1 MLFIHFFTANYAVN
15 DIELYAF
22 ILNDGLAGEK
32 GETMLVRC
40 IVLLSLGLAWCPYV
54 LGGKESAAGYI
65 SALQG
70 EVYAV
75 NADGVTRSLKIKDPV
90 ATEDYIVTEEKGR
103 VQIIFQDNTVVTLG
117 EKSRLKL
124 TDYSWSK
131 ERNKGKF
138 NVTVTEGLFRI
149 IGGKITK
156 SNPEAFVAKTPAAS
170 IGIRGSGYAGKV
182 TGKKLEVFLLNG
194 KGIDVTNAKGSV
206 ALLLPGM
213 GTTVA
218 DSHSAPASP
227 HPFNAGEMYQIE
239 GGSDMGGGH
248 AGGSKIGPN
257 AVIVNEAT
265 ITDSVNVAIGKDNNA
280 QMGSVR
286 IKDSEVKGTVTNQ
299 AKIKKSTNVA
309 IGSGNTA
316 VMGSVN
322 VE

>member
-1 MLFIHFFTANYAVN
+1 MF
-15 DIELYAF
+15 
-22 ILNDGLAGEK
+22 
-32 GETMLVRC
+32 
-40 IVLLSLGLAWCPYV
+40 LSLGLVWCPYV
-54 LGGKESAAGYI
+54 WGGQESNAAGYI

-75 NADGVTRSLKIKDPV
+75 NADGVARSLKIKDSV
-90 ATEDYIVTEEKGR
+90 ATEDYIVTEKKGR

-124 TDYSWSK
+124 NNYSWSK

-194 KGIDVTNAKGSV
+194 KGIDVSNAKGSV

-213 GTTVA
+213 GTTVTDA
-218 DSHSAPASP
+218 QSVPAAP
-227 HPFNAGEMYQIE
+227 HHFNAGEMYQIE
-239 GGSDMGGGH
+239 SGSHMGGGNT
-248 AGGSKIGPN
+248 GGSKIGSN

-265 ITDSVNVAIGKDNNA
+265 ITDSVNIAVGKDNNA

-286 IKDSEVKGTVTNQ
+286 IKESEVKGTITNQ
-299 AKIKKSTNVA
+299 AKIKKSANVA
-309 IGSGNTA
+309 VGSGNTA

>member
-1 MLFIHFFTANYAVN
+1 MLA
-15 DIELYAF
+15 
-22 ILNDGLAGEK
+22 
-32 GETMLVRC
+32 RC
-40 IVLLSLGLAWCPYV
+40 VLLLSLCLACCLYAW
-54 LGGKESAAGYI
+54 GGQESAAGYV

-70 EVYAV
+70 EAYAV
-75 NADGVTRSLKIKDPV
+75 NADGLTRSLKIKDPV
-90 ATEDYIVTEEKGR
+90 ATDDYIVTEEKGR

-124 TDYSWSK
+124 TDFSWSK

-138 NVTVTEGLFRI
+138 KVTVTEGLFRI

-156 SNPEAFVAKTPAAS
+156 TNPEAFVAKTPAAS

-182 TGKKLEVFLLNG
+182 TGRKLEVFLLHG
-194 KGIDVTNAKGSV
+194 KGIDVKNAKGSV

-213 GTTVA
+213 GTIVVDA
-218 DSHSAPASP
+218 QSP
-227 HPFNAGEMYQIE
+227 PTPPRHFNASEMYQIE
-239 GGSDMGGGH
+239 SGSDMGEQS
-248 AGGSKIGPN
+248 GGSKIGAN

-265 ITDSVNVAIGKDNNA
+265 ITDSVNVAAGKDNNA
-280 QMGSVR
+280 QMGSIRV
-286 IKDSEVKGTVTNQ
+286 KESEVKGKVTNQ

-309 IGSGNTA
+309 AGSGNTA

>member
-1 MLFIHFFTANYAVN
+1 
-15 DIELYAF
+15 
-22 ILNDGLAGEK
+22 
-32 GETMLVRC
+32 MLVRC
-40 IVLLSLGLAWCPYV
+40 IMFLSLGLLWCPYV
-54 LGGKESAAGYI
+54 WGGQASSAAGYV

-75 NADGVTRSLKIKDPV
+75 NADGVTRPLKIKDPV
-90 ATEDYIVTEEKGR
+90 ATEDYIITEEKGR

-131 ERNKGKF
+131 DKNKGKF

-194 KGIDVTNAKGSV
+194 KGIDVKNAKGSV
-206 ALLLPGM
+206 ALLFPGM

-218 DSHSAPASP
+218 DAQSAPASP
-227 HPFNAGEMYQIE
+227 HHFNAGEIHQIE
-239 GGSDMGGGH
+239 SGSDMGAH
-248 AGGSKIGPN
+248 TGGSKIGPN

-265 ITDSVNVAIGKDNNA
+265 ITDSVNIAVGKDNNA

-286 IKDSEVKGTVTNQ
+286 IKESEVKGTVTNQ
-299 AKIKKSTNVA
+299 AKIKKSANVA
-309 IGSGNTA
+309 VGSGNTA

>member
-1 MLFIHFFTANYAVN
+1 M
-15 DIELYAF
+15 
-22 ILNDGLAGEK
+22 
-32 GETMLVRC
+32 
-40 IVLLSLGLAWCPYV
+40 SLGLVWCPYV
-54 LGGKESAAGYI
+54 WGGQGSNAAGYI

-70 EVYAV
+70 EVFAV
-75 NADGVTRSLKIKDPV
+75 NADGVARSLKIKDPV
-90 ATEDYIVTEEKGR
+90 ATEDYVVTEEKGR

-182 TGKKLEVFLLNG
+182 TGKKLEVFLVNG
-194 KGIDVTNAKGSV
+194 KGIDVYNTKGSV

-213 GTTVA
+213 GTTVIDA
-218 DSHSAPASP
+218 QSAPAAP
-227 HPFNAGEMYQIE
+227 HHFNAGEMHQIE
-239 GGSDMGGGH
+239 KGSTMGGGNT
-248 AGGSKIGPN
+248 GGSKIGSN

-265 ITDSVNVAIGKDNNA
+265 ITDSMNIAVGKDNNA

-286 IKDSEVKGTVTNQ
+286 IKESEVNGTITNQ
-299 AKIKKSTNVA
+299 AKIKKSANVA
-309 IGSGNTA
+309 AGSGNTA